1 VRIMATDTVP
11 GIVRR
16 RRPPPWNDPR
26 IRGVIY
32 QILFVAIVAGIGAFL
47 VHNTLVNL
55 RRQNIASGFGFLDRE
70 AAFGI
75 GESLI
80 AYSPADTY
88 ARAFL
93 VGLLN
98 TLYVS
103 ALGIVLATI
112 LGTVIG
118 IARLSSNWL
127 IRKLAQV
134 YVETF
139 RNIPLL
145 LQLFFWWAMLRVS
158 APAPRQAWELLPGV
172 RVSNRGFVFPVPTAN
187 PVHNWMLVALAL
199 GIASAIGVS
208 RWSKRRQALTGA
220 QFPSGWV
227 GIALIFGLPLLVFL
241 AAGMPLD
248 LDWPELKGFNFVG
261 GSAVSPEFAALL
273 IGLTVYTG
281 SFIAEIVRAGI
292 LAVSWGQTEAAFA
305 LGLRPGQRMRLIVL
319 PQALRV
325 IVPPMT
331 SEYLSL
337 TKNSSLAVAIGYPD
351 LVSIANTTMNQTG
364 QAVEG
369 IAMIMAVYLA
379 ISLLISLFMNVY
391 NRSVALVER

>member
-1 VRIMATDTVP
+1 MA
-11 GIVRR
+11 IAAS
-16 RRPPPWNDPR
+16 RPDRGPRWSDPQ
-26 IRGVIY
+26 IRSVVW
-32 QILFVAIVAGIGAFL
+32 QILFIGIVVALVAFL
-47 VHNTLVNL
+47 IHNTLVNL

-75 GESLI
+75 GKSLI

-93 VGLLN
+93 IGLLN

-103 ALGIVLATI
+103 ALGIVLATV
-112 LGTVIG
+112 LGTVMG

-127 IRKLAQV
+127 IRKLAQI

-172 RVSNRGFVFPVPTAN
+172 LVSNRGFVYPVPTAD
-187 PVHNWMLVALAL
+187 PVHHWMLLAFVL
-199 GIASAIGVS
+199 GIAGAIGVS

-227 GIALIFGLPLLVFL
+227 GAALVVGLPLLVFL
-241 AAGMPLD
+241 AAGMPLV

-261 GSAVSPEFAALL
+261 GGAVSPEFAALL
-273 IGLTVYTG
+273 LGLTVYTG

-292 LAVSWGQTEAAFA
+292 LAVSWGQSEAASA

-369 IAMIMAVYLA
+369 IAMIMAVYLV
-379 ISLLISLFMNVY
+379 ISLLISLFMNLY
-391 NRSVALVER
+391 NRAVALVER

>member
-1 VRIMATDTVP
+1 MAINAVSAT
-11 GIVRR
+11 RR
-16 RRPPPWNDPR
+16 STRPLPWHDPR
-26 IRGVIY
+26 IRSVVW
-32 QILFVAIVAGIGAFL
+32 QILFVGIVVALVAFL

-80 AYSPADTY
+80 AYTPARTY

-103 ALGIVLATI
+103 ALGIVLATV
-112 LGTVIG
+112 LGTLMG

-145 LQLFFWWAMLRVS
+145 LQLFFWWAMLRLS

-172 RVSNRGFVFPVPTAN
+172 LVSNRGFVFPVPIAD
-187 PVHNWMLVALAL
+187 PAHRWVLLALAL
-199 GIASAIGVS
+199 GIIGAIAVS
-208 RWSKRRQALTGA
+208 RWAKRRQALTGA
-220 QFPSGWV
+220 QFPSGRV
-227 GIALIFGLPLLVFL
+227 GLALIVGLPLLVFV
-241 AAGMPLD
+241 AAGMPLE
-248 LDWPELKGFNFVG
+248 LNWPELKGFNFVG
-261 GSAVSPEFAALL
+261 GGAVSPEFAALL

-281 SFIAEIVRAGI
+281 SFVAEIVRAGI
-292 LAVSWGQTEAAFA
+292 LAVSWGQSEAASA
-305 LGLRPGQRMRLIVL
+305 LGLKSGQRMRLIVL

-331 SEYLSL
+331 GQYLGL
-337 TKNSSLAVAIGYPD
+337 TKDSSLAVAIGYPD
-351 LVSIANTTMNQTG
+351 LVSIANTTLNQTG

-369 IAMIMAVYLA
+369 IAMIMAVYLT
-379 ISLLISLFMNVY
+379 ISLLISLFMNLY
-391 NRSVALVER
+391 NRAVALIER

>member
-1 VRIMATDTVP
+1 MTDRMAVAARP
-11 GIVRR
+11 
-16 RRPPPWNDPR
+16 RRPPLWNDPR
-26 IRGVIY
+26 IREVIY
-32 QILFVAIVAGIGAFL
+32 QILFIGIVVALAGFL
-47 VHNTLVNL
+47 IHNTLANL

-93 VGLLN
+93 VGLIN

-103 ALGIVLATI
+103 AVGIVLATV
-112 LGTVIG
+112 LGTVMG

-145 LQLFFWWAMLRVS
+145 LQLFFWWGILRQS
-158 APAPRQAWELLPGV
+158 APPPRQAWELLPGV
-172 RVSNRGFVFPVPTAN
+172 LISNRGLVFPVPTAETA
-187 PVHNWMLVALAL
+187 HDWMLLALGL

-208 RWSKRRQALTGA
+208 RWSRRRQAVTGA

-227 GIALIFGLPLLVFL
+227 GAGLIGGLPLLVFL
-241 AAGMPLD
+241 AAGMPLN
-248 LDWPELKGFNFVG
+248 LDWPQLKGFNFVG
-261 GSAVSPEFAALL
+261 GGAVSPEFAALL

-292 LAVSWGQTEAAFA
+292 LAVSWGQSEAASA
-305 LGLRPGQRMRLIVL
+305 LGLKPGQCMRLIVL

-379 ISLLISLFMNVY
+379 ISLVTSLFMNLY
-391 NRSVALVER
+391 NRAVALVER

>member
-1 VRIMATDTVP
+1 MATGSASAILRPTRPPFWNNPAVR
-11 GIVRR
+11 GIV
-16 RRPPPWNDPR
+16 
-26 IRGVIY
+26 Y
-32 QILFVAIVAGIGAFL
+32 QLLFVAVVVAAGVFL

-55 RRQNIASGFGFLDRE
+55 HRQNIATGFGFLDRE
-70 AAFGI
+70 AGFGI

-80 AYSPADTY
+80 PYSPADTY

-98 TLYVS
+98 TLYVA

-112 LGTVIG
+112 LGAVIG

-127 IRKLAQV
+127 VSKLSQI

-145 LQLFFWWAMLRVS
+145 LQLFFWWAMLRES
-158 APAPRQAWELLPGV
+158 APAPRQAWQLAPGV
-172 RVSNRGFVFPVPTAN
+172 FMSNRGVNFPMPEAD
-187 PVHNWMLVALAL
+187 PVHYGMLLAL
-199 GIASAIGVS
+199 ILGVFGAFALR
-208 RWSKRRQALTGA
+208 RWAKRRQALTGS
-220 QFPSGWV
+220 QFPVVWAGGGLV
-227 GIALIFGLPLLVFL
+227 LGLPLLAFL
-241 AAGMPLD
+241 AAGAPLR
-248 LDWPELKGFNFVG
+248 LDWPELKGFNFAG
-261 GSAVSPEFAALL
+261 GHAVSPEFAALL
-273 IGLTVYTG
+273 IGLTVYTAA
-281 SFIAEIVRAGI
+281 FIAEIVRAGI
-292 LAVSWGQTEAAFA
+292 LAVSWGQSEAAQA
-305 LGLRPGQRMRLIVL
+305 LGLRPAQTMRLVVL

-331 SEYLSL
+331 SQYLNL

-351 LVSIANTTMNQTG
+351 LVSIANTTLNQTG

-379 ISLLISLFMNVY
+379 ISLTISLLMNFY
-391 NRSVALVER
+391 NRAVALVER

>member
-1 VRIMATDTVP
+1 MAIDTATAASRL
-11 GIVRR
+11 G
-16 RRPPPWNDPR
+16 RPPPWNDPR
-26 IRGVIY
+26 IRGVVW
-32 QILFVAIVAGIGAFL
+32 QILFVGIVVALVAFL
-47 VHNTLVNL
+47 IHNTLVNL

-103 ALGIVLATI
+103 ALGIVLATV
-112 LGTVIG
+112 LGTFMG

-172 RVSNRGFVFPVPTAN
+172 LVSNRGFVFPVPTAD
-187 PVHNWMLVALAL
+187 PVHRWMLLALAL
-199 GIASAIGVS
+199 GIAGAIGVS
-208 RWSKRRQALTGA
+208 RWSKRRQALTGV

-227 GIALIFGLPLLVFL
+227 GAALIVGLPLLVFL

-292 LAVSWGQTEAAFA
+292 LAVSWGQSEAASA

-391 NRSVALVER
+391 NRAVALVER

>member
-1 VRIMATDTVP
+1 MAIDTATAASRL
-11 GIVRR
+11 G
-16 RRPPPWNDPR
+16 RPPPWNDPHV
-26 IRGVIY
+26 RGIFY
-32 QILFVAIVAGIGAFL
+32 QVLFVAVIAALGAFL

-80 AYSPADTY
+80 PYSPADTY

-93 VGLLN
+93 VGLVN

-103 ALGIVLATI
+103 ALGIVLATV
-112 LGTVIG
+112 LGTLMG

-127 IRKLAQV
+127 VRKLAQV

-172 RVSNRGFVFPVPTAN
+172 LVSNRGFVFPVPTAD
-187 PVHNWMLVALAL
+187 PVHRWMLLAFVL
-199 GIASAIGVS
+199 GIIGAIGVS

-227 GIALIFGLPLLVFL
+227 GAALIVGLPLLVFL

-292 LAVSWGQTEAAFA
+292 LAVSWGQSEAAAA

-337 TKNSSLAVAIGYPD
+337 AKNSSLAVAIGYPD
-351 LVSIANTTMNQTG
+351 LVSIAGTTINQTG

-379 ISLLISLFMNVY
+379 ISLIISLFMNVY
-391 NRSVALVER
+391 NRAVALVER

>member
-1 VRIMATDTVP
+1 MA
-11 GIVRR
+11 IAAS
-16 RRPPPWNDPR
+16 RPDRGPRWSDPQ
-26 IRGVIY
+26 IRSVVW
-32 QILFVAIVAGIGAFL
+32 QILFIGIVVALVAFL
-47 VHNTLVNL
+47 IHNTLVNL

-93 VGLLN
+93 IGLLN

-103 ALGIVLATI
+103 ALGIVLATV
-112 LGTVIG
+112 LGTVMG

-127 IRKLAQV
+127 IRKLAQI

-172 RVSNRGFVFPVPTAN
+172 LVSNRGFVYPVPTAD
-187 PVHNWMLVALAL
+187 PVHHWMLLAFVL
-199 GIASAIGVS
+199 GIAGAIAVS

-227 GIALIFGLPLLVFL
+227 GAALVVGLPLLVFL
-241 AAGMPLD
+241 AAGMPLV

-261 GSAVSPEFAALL
+261 GGAVSPEFAALL
-273 IGLTVYTG
+273 LGLTVYTG
-281 SFIAEIVRAGI
+281 SFIAETVRAGI
-292 LAVSWGQTEAAFA
+292 LAVSWGQSEAAAA

-337 TKNSSLAVAIGYPD
+337 TKSSSLAVAIGYPD

-369 IAMIMAVYLA
+369 IAMIMAVYLV
-379 ISLLISLFMNVY
+379 ISFLISLFMNLY
-391 NRSVALVER
+391 NRAVALVER

>member
-1 VRIMATDTVP
+1 VSDRAAVTPRP
-11 GIVRR
+11 GRLL
-16 RRPPPWNDPR
+16 PGNEAR
-26 IRGVIY
+26 IREVIY
-32 QILFVAIVAGIGAFL
+32 QILFIGIVVALAAFL
-47 VHNTLVNL
+47 IHNTLANL

-98 TLYVS
+98 TLSVS
-103 ALGIVLATI
+103 ALGIVLATV
-112 LGTVIG
+112 LGTVMG

-158 APAPRQAWELLPGV
+158 APAPRQAWELLPGIL
-172 RVSNRGFVFPVPTAN
+172 VSNRGFVYPVPTAD
-187 PVHNWMLVALAL
+187 PVHRWMLLAFVL
-199 GIASAIGVS
+199 GITGAIGVG

-220 QFPSGWV
+220 RFPSGWV
-227 GIALIFGLPLLVFL
+227 GAALIVGLPFLVFL
-241 AAGMPLD
+241 AAGMPLK

-261 GSAVSPEFAALL
+261 GGSVSPEFAALL

-292 LAVSWGQTEAAFA
+292 LAVSWGQSEAASA
-305 LGLRPGQRMRLIVL
+305 LGLRPGHRMRLIVL

-325 IVPPMT
+325 IIPPMT
-331 SEYLSL
+331 SQYLGL

-351 LVSIANTTMNQTG
+351 LVSIAGTTINQTG

-369 IAMIMAVYLA
+369 IAMIMAVYLT
-379 ISLLISLFMNVY
+379 ISLLISLFMNLY
-391 NRSVALVER
+391 NRAVALVER